1 MLLVRPLLILALTKI
16 LNTFLNIR
24 PLVAPLVTPQTIK
37 LLPIRELSELCAQKG
52 Y

>member
-1 MLLVRPLLILALTKI
+1 MFLVRPFLILASTKI

-24 PLVAPLVTPQTIK
+24 PLVEPFVTPQKIK
-37 LLPIRELSELCAQKG
+37 LQQIRVLSELCAQKG